1 MKREQ
6 KVTRVCICG
15 GGSQGHIAA
24 GMIGCREGY
33 AVDILTRRPEDWS
46 HEFVTRDFRGKEYK
60 AQLGVITSDPAQV
73 IPQADIIYVSLPGF
87 AIREQM
93 ERIRPYLRDD
103 TIIGSSFGGS
113 GFFID
118 LFHSLGSAVPAFC
131 YQRVPAIGRP
141 LEYGHSADLQG
152 YKPEL
157 KVATVNI
164 PHPDKIVEVSE
175 EWFETPT
182 THLSHWLEVTLSNS
196 NPLLHPVSL
205 SVLFGDWEPG
215 KIYHKIPEV
224 YSDWTDEASRRW
236 LACDNELQSIMK
248 RLPMRAD
255 EVPTLLDYYE
265 VDGVESL
272 TAKIR
277 SIEAFRNKPAPMIK
291 TTGGYILDS
300 GHRMFAEDI
309 RCGLVTIKSFA
320 ERVGVDTPMIDFIIG
335 WAQRVMG
342 KEYIVD
348 GRLTGRDLG
357 EALVAEDGPWLTL

>member
-1 MKREQ
+1 MKRDQ
-6 KVTRVCICG
+6 KVTRVCVCG
-15 GGSQGHIAA
+15 GGSQGHVAA

-33 AVDILTRRPEDWS
+33 AVDILTRRPDDWS
-46 HEFVTRDFRGKEYK
+46 HDFVTRDFRGKEYR
-60 AQLGVITSDPAQV
+60 AHLGVISSDPADV
-73 IPQADIIYVSLPGF
+73 IPQADIIYISLPGF

-93 ERIRPYLRDD
+93 ARIKPYLRPD

-113 GFFID
+113 GFFIH
-118 LFHSLGSAVPAFC
+118 LFHTLGYNVPSFC
-131 YQRVPAIGRP
+131 FQRVPAIGRP
-141 LEYGHSADLQG
+141 LHYGHIADLQG
-152 YKPEL
+152 YKPDL

-164 PHPDKIVEVSE
+164 SDPERIVKMSE

-205 SVLFGDWEPG
+205 SVLFADWEPG
-215 KIYHKIPEV
+215 KIYRTVPEV

-236 LACDNELQSIMK
+236 LACDDELQSIIRK
-248 RLPMRAD
+248 LPMRAD
-255 EVPTLLDYYE
+255 EVPTLLDYYG

-272 TAKIR
+272 TAKVR
-277 SIEAFRNKPAPMIK
+277 SIEAFKNKPAPMK
-291 TTGGYILDS
+291 AVGDGYVLDS
-300 GHRMFAEDI
+300 GHRMFEEDV

-320 ERVGVDTPMIDFIIG
+320 ERVGVSTPMIDRIIC

-357 EALVAEDGPWLTL
+357 EALIAEDGPEE